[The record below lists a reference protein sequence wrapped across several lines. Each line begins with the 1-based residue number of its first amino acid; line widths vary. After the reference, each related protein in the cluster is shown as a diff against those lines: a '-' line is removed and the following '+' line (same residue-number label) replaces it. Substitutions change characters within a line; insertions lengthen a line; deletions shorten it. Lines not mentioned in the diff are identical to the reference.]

1 MLHYYYLKVICK
13 MLKFYVLGINKIIPV
28 MIKEELLFYL
38 LFLQYLNI
46 YNKDIINIYIVIF
59 KNF

>member
-1 MLHYYYLKVICK
+1 
-13 MLKFYVLGINKIIPV
+13 

>member
-1 MLHYYYLKVICK
+1 